1 MEDMQQFQI
10 AKTFTFS
17 WEWDTS
23 VNTTPSERNAMD
35 HFAEVYIR
43 GIASNYGTSQGKL
56 SYYLSDGTKITGSW
70 KRTVS

>member
-1 MEDMQQFQI
+1 MEYMQQFQI

-23 VNTTPSERNAMD
+23 INVTPSERAEMN

-43 GIASNYGTSQGKL
+43 GIASNYGISQGKL
-56 SYYLSDGTKITGSW
+56 NYYLSDGTKKTGYW
-70 KRTVS
+70 KRTVL